1 MVQPMGGPS
10 SLDAYKAQAAE
21 SQDQDQLEMMIHIY
35 LVLLCSCLVR
45 GKIGYFWHITDIHYD
60 PKYSS
65 QGNAASICW
74 NTRINNDVGHMRS
87 DRKVAGIFGNY
98 SCDSPWALIE
108 SAVQAMKS
116 KQDEGIEFVLWT
128 GDALTHASEM
138 SEEVRLES
146 LKNLTDLLSHTF
158 TSQFVFPALGHEDV
172 GLNFNQ
178 TAILWKHW
186 LPSEAL
192 QTFEKWGYYTFEQK
206 SKRYRIIFLNTNL
219 WLDIET
225 DVDNR
230 VQQHQNHHQY
240 QQQHRTTSGDST
252 LTKNSSDPH
261 NQWRWFESIL
271 RAAREK
277 KETVYVV
284 GHTPPGVD
292 ERASGARPLKEHHN
306 RRYLQLVRQYA
317 GIIAGQFFGHWHS
330 DTFRTIYSDM
340 GVPVSWIMMAP
351 SITPGRPNGPN
362 NPGLRLYKFETG
374 TGQILDYTQYY
385 LDLSKANAIGRANW
399 VIEYSL
405 LDYYELKDIS
415 ARSLHDL
422 ADRFTQTNDN
432 AFVRYYAAN
441 TVSLPREVEDIWG
454 CGGALNGA
462 CALQHYCAVTRVNP
476 ESYKNCLSS
485 YAYALAAACSPP
497 PRLYIALYILTILSC
512 LIHSR

>member
-21 SQDQDQLEMMIHIY
+21 SQDQVTREYIWSFDKFSDTQNYNISREDQLEMMIHIY

-128 GDALTHASEM
+128 GIFSHEYSENAFNSRTNRALRHDQVPEGFYRRTVFIIINTLYIGIAVVIYYSDALTHASEM

-277 KETVYVV
+277 KET
-284 GHTPPGVD
+284 G
-292 ERASGARPLKEHHN
+292 GARMKNILPARVTAEHRH
-306 RRYLQLVRQYA
+306 
-317 GIIAGQFFGHWHS
+317 
-330 DTFRTIYSDM
+330 
-340 GVPVSWIMMAP
+340 
-351 SITPGRPNGPN
+351 RPP
-362 NPGLRLYKFETG
+362 
-374 TGQILDYTQYY
+374 
-385 LDLSKANAIGRANW
+385 
-399 VIEYSL
+399 
-405 LDYYELKDIS
+405 
-415 ARSLHDL
+415 
-422 ADRFTQTNDN
+422 
-432 AFVRYYAAN
+432 
-441 TVSLPREVEDIWG
+441 
-454 CGGALNGA
+454 
-462 CALQHYCAVTRVNP
+462 
-476 ESYKNCLSS
+476 
-485 YAYALAAACSPP
+485 
-497 PRLYIALYILTILSC
+497 
-512 LIHSR
+512 